1 MKQIPIITPEEMQR
15 LVARGLIITP
25 PDHTK
30 LSRRE
35 AICEFRKLYKPRKND
50 PHTLAGRRYRAA
62 YQRWY
67 RMTHLDELRAY
78 KRDWMRRQR
87 AAFHAA
93 GLTSNGQE
101 RKHVH
106 NNIH

>member
-1 MKQIPIITPEEMQR
+1 MRQILTQDEIQR
-15 LVARGLIITP
+15 LIARGCIIVPQDPKKMT
-25 PDHTK
+25 
-30 LSRRE
+30 RNQ

-50 PHTLAGRRYRAA
+50 PPTLAARRYRSA

-93 GLTSNGQE
+93 GLNSNGKE
-101 RKHVH
+101 RKV
-106 NNIH
+106 